1 MYYIGH
7 LDLQIPSLHYV
18 SLYSLEA
25 SKAFFPSVFRGH
37 VVFQQHHYPSPTGY
51 STLIF
56 LVGHQAT
63 KSSWAKAACTLKK
76 AVPLSCVEQNT
87 LKERAW
93 GGENS
98 HTPLASKNTYS
109 ASTPARRDT
118 RGKKKD
124 WASGLSLITSSMLYC
139 QPTHRFR

>member
-98 HTPLASKNTYS
+98 QHPFSIQKYIFGIYSSKEGYKREKKGLGIWVVFAYQQHAVLSTHT
-109 ASTPARRDT
+109 
-118 RGKKKD
+118 
-124 WASGLSLITSSMLYC
+124 
-139 QPTHRFR
+139 